1 MINLFKFLGM
11 IFVYIVI
18 LSGSIFA
25 EETPS
30 DVIRRVAFHQKLN
43 EQIPL
48 GLTFQDENGKKIQLK
63 EYFGKKPVI
72 LALVY
77 YECPMLCTLV
87 LNGLVKSLR
96 VVTFNPGQEF
106 DIVTV
111 SFNPKETPELARV
124 KKEEYLK
131 TYSRPNASEGWHFL
145 TGDESTIQKLTE
157 SVGFQYVYDAKLGQ
171 YAHASGIIVL
181 TPEGKTARYFYGV
194 EYSPRDL
201 RLALVEASNG
211 KIGSPIDQL
220 ILLCYHYDPLTGKYG
235 LTIMKTIR
243 VAGVITVLALGNFI
257 FFMMKRD
264 RRKKQNL
271 NNRQPE
277 AGPPLAEN
285 PKF

>member
-1 MINLFKFLGM
+1 MSLMEIMINFCRFLGV
-11 IFVYIVI
+11 IFAYIVV
-18 LSGSIFA
+18 LTGSIYA
-25 EETPS
+25 DETPA
-30 DVIRRVAFHQKLN
+30 DVIRRVAFLQKLN
-43 EQIPL
+43 KQIPL
-48 GLTFQDENGKKIQLK
+48 DLAFQDENGKKIQLK
-63 EYFGKKPVI
+63 EHFGKKPVI

-96 VVTFNPGQEF
+96 VVTFNAGQEF

-111 SFNPKETPELARV
+111 SFNPKETPELARA

-145 TGDESTIQKLTE
+145 TGDESAIHKLTE

-220 ILLCYHYDPLTGKYG
+220 LLLCYHYDPLTGKYG

-257 FFMMKRD
+257 FFMMRRD
-264 RRKKQNL
+264 KK
-271 NNRQPE
+271 
-277 AGPPLAEN
+277 
-285 PKF
+285 KKTKS